1 MLVLADVSSSESE
14 GWQRDQ
20 RFPKRGSSFR
30 QHSVWRQ
37 RSRVTCSTE
46 TALKHADKYSDGLI
60 WPRQMTLGRRDDR
73 RREIG
78 WVA

>member
-37 RSRVTCSTE
+37 RSRV
-46 TALKHADKYSDGLI
+46 
-60 WPRQMTLGRRDDR
+60 
-73 RREIG
+73 
-78 WVA
+78 